1 MKFPGYTSNQIS
13 ELFKNEQIQHL
24 FGQHKGFIRP
34 SIAFYVTTGSYS
46 KLILNWMPALS
57 HKVILNI
64 FNVKFPMF
72 SIQPKLPMISDTPT
86 TPYFAVIF
94 TSIRSAEAGEDYAQ
108 MAREMEV
115 LVKNQP
121 GYLGHESAREAL
133 GITVSYWESLEAIA
147 AWKNETRHL
156 LAQQLGKEKWYQ
168 NYKIRICK
176 VEREYGF

>member
-1 MKFPGYTSNQIS
+1 
-13 ELFKNEQIQHL
+13 
-24 FGQHKGFIRP
+24 
-34 SIAFYVTTGSYS
+34 
-46 KLILNWMPALS
+46 
-57 HKVILNI
+57 
-64 FNVKFPMF
+64 
-72 SIQPKLPMISDTPT
+72 MINDTLT
-86 TPYFAVIF
+86 TPYYAVIF
-94 TSIRSAEAGEDYAQ
+94 TSIRSPEAGEDYAL
-108 MAREMEV
+108 MAREMEA

-121 GYLGHESAREAL
+121 GYLGHESARENL